1 MPNTSSNALTMALKK
16 VFSVMENQGRCGKA
30 SFPARY
36 PELEH
41 LDGSDESRQST
52 MSGTDSSRDLSISD
66 ESRQSTMSGGDSRG
80 DLSIFTEQSQEELSV
95 KPKTDRFEVM
105 PNTSSNAL
113 TMALKKAFSVMENQ
127 SHYGKASVPARYPE
141 LEHLD
146 GSDESR
152 QSTMSG
158 TDSSRD
164 LSISTEQSKEELS
177 TMSGPDRQ
185 DVSISNVKSRDE
197 GQEIIWVEE

>member
-1 MPNTSSNALTMALKK
+1 MP
-16 VFSVMENQGRCGKA
+16 F
-30 SFPARY
+30 
-36 PELEH
+36 
-41 LDGSDESRQST
+41 
-52 MSGTDSSRDLSISD
+52 
-66 ESRQSTMSGGDSRG
+66 
-80 DLSIFTEQSQEELSV
+80 SV

-113 TMALKKAFSVMENQ
+113 TMALKKIFSVMENQ
-127 SHYGKASVPARYPE
+127 GPCGKASFPAWYPE